1 MKITFDWL
9 REHLDTKLSEDQLLD
24 KLTDIGLEVESVER
38 PSSDLEKFLVA
49 KILKTEPHPDADR
62 LKVCDV
68 DIGNQN
74 ILKVVCGAP
83 NAREGLITI
92 YAPPGAV
99 IPKNKMKLVVAK
111 IRGVTSHGMLCSES
125 ELNLS
130 EDSEGITELDD
141 KNYANKIGENYFSK
155 SAANIID
162 ISITPNRPDCLGV
175 RGIARDLAAAGFG
188 KLKELKSNK
197 INSKEKQTLSVKIL
211 NEKNQGCS
219 FFGSCLISNVKN
231 NQSPDWLKEKIIS
244 IGQKPI
250 SAIVDITNYVM
261 FDLNRPLHAYDAD
274 KIDKG
279 IVVRNSKKGESFKAL
294 DNKDYKLDNDMCVIS
309 DNSGVLGLGGII
321 GGERSGTELDTKNV
335 LIESAYFD
343 PRSIRKTAK
352 QLNIDTDAKF
362 RFERGIDPQ
371 SLEQGLNRAAEL
383 IIEICGGSVSRIDL
397 QSINEFKNTI
407 IDFNPDSFK
416 KISGFEISDK
426 EILEI
431 LNNLGFIIQKKQNI
445 LSLTVPSWRPDINQ
459 EIDIIE
465 ELVRIYGYDKI
476 ETIEP
481 KKARNKPTLNKSQ
494 KLFHFLQR
502 AVASK
507 GYLEA
512 ITWSFSDS
520 RVNELFCKNKNQLKI
535 INPISADL
543 NVLRNSIFSNL
554 IIYLNKN
561 INRGF
566 KDVALFEIGPI
577 FNGTKPGEQETVLT
591 GLKAGKI
598 SRSSWLEKSRNVDVF
613 DIKRDV
619 IQTIVEAGYH
629 KSKLY
634 IDDQAPDYYHPGK
647 SGRIFLNKGKENLVA
662 YFGEIHPNILK
673 KIDIKTEAL
682 MGFEIF
688 LDNLKVTKKSLK
700 DQKPKYETSDFQK
713 SERDFAF
720 IVDKHIEA
728 QEILDVINNID
739 KELIKRANIFDVY
752 EGENIPNDKKSV
764 AINLT
769 IQSSDKTLNDDDLD
783 RINKLVIETVEKKIG
798 AKIRS

>member
-1 MKITFDWL
+1 
-9 REHLDTKLSEDQLLD
+9 
-24 KLTDIGLEVESVER
+24 
-38 PSSDLEKFLVA
+38 
-49 KILKTEPHPDADR
+49 
-62 LKVCDV
+62 
-68 DIGNQN
+68 
-74 ILKVVCGAP
+74 
-83 NAREGLITI
+83 
-92 YAPPGAV
+92 
-99 IPKNKMKLVVAK
+99 
-111 IRGVTSHGMLCSES
+111 
-125 ELNLS
+125 
-130 EDSEGITELDD
+130 
-141 KNYANKIGENYFSK
+141 
-155 SAANIID
+155 
-162 ISITPNRPDCLGV
+162 
-175 RGIARDLAAAGFG
+175 
-188 KLKELKSNK
+188 
-197 INSKEKQTLSVKIL
+197 
-211 NEKNQGCS
+211 
-219 FFGSCLISNVKN
+219 
-231 NQSPDWLKEKIIS
+231 
-244 IGQKPI
+244 
-250 SAIVDITNYVM
+250 
-261 FDLNRPLHAYDAD
+261 
-274 KIDKG
+274 
-279 IVVRNSKKGESFKAL
+279 
-294 DNKDYKLDNDMCVIS
+294 MCVIS

-343 PRSIRKTAK
+343 SRSIRKTAK

-371 SLEQGLNRAAEL
+371 SIEQGLNRAAEL
-383 IIEICGGSVSRIDL
+383 ITQICGGSVSNIDI
-397 QSINEFKNTI
+397 QSINEFKNAI

-416 KISGFEISDK
+416 KISGFEISNKD
-426 EILEI
+426 ILEI
-431 LNNLGFIIQKKQNI
+431 LNNLGFIIEKKKNI

-481 KKARNKPTLNKSQ
+481 KKVRNKPTLNKSQ

-520 RVNELFCKNKNQLKI
+520 KVNELFCKNKNQSKI

-598 SRSSWLEKSRNVDVF
+598 SRSSWLEKSRNVDVY
-613 DIKRDV
+613 DVKRDV

-629 KSKLY
+629 RSKLY
-634 IDDQAPDYYHPGK
+634 IDDQAPDCYHPGK
-647 SGRIFLNKGKENLVA
+647 SGRIFLNKGKENLAA

-700 DQKPKYETSDFQK
+700 EQKPKYETSDFQK

-720 IVDKHIEA
+720 IVDKNIEA
-728 QEILDVINNID
+728 QEILEVINNID
-739 KELIKRANIFDVY
+739 KELIKSSNIFDVY

-764 AINLT
+764 AVNLT